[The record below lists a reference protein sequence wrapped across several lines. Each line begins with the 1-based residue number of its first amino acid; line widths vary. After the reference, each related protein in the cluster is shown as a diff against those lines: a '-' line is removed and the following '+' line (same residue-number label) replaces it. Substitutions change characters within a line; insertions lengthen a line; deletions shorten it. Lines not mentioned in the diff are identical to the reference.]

1 MKLLVIRPGP
11 GADATAARVEAAG
24 HQALVMPLFAV
35 DPVAWNAPPLMGY
48 DGVLLTSSNAV
59 RNCGPQLSAFAHLP
73 VYAVGKVTADAAK
86 KHGLC
91 VGKTGDAGADA
102 LLAGLSDCRL
112 LWLTG
117 EDHTEIV
124 APKSVHI
131 DTHIVYRSAIL
142 PTPAKFIE
150 TAMQADYVMLHS
162 ARAAGH
168 FASLVSE
175 TGLDKAAICLAALSE
190 NIALAAGSGW
200 KSVRAAPQP
209 NDAALLSCL

>member
-24 HQALVMPLFAV
+24 HQALVIPLFGV
-35 DPVAWNAPPLMGY
+35 EPVAWNAPSAQGF

-59 RNCGPQLSAFAHLP
+59 RNCGPQLSTFAHLP
-73 VYAVGKVTADAAK
+73 VYAVGKVTAEAAK

-91 VGKTGDAGADA
+91 VTKTGDAGAEA
-102 LLAGLSDCRL
+102 VLAGLGDCRL
-112 LWLTG
+112 LWLAG

-124 APKSVHI
+124 VPMSVQM

-142 PTPAKFIE
+142 PVPANFIE
-150 TAMQADYVMLHS
+150 TTMQADHVMLHS
-162 ARAAGH
+162 ARAAAH
-168 FASLVSE
+168 FASLVSGA
-175 TGLDKAAICLAALSE
+175 GLDKAAICLAALSE
-190 NIALAAGSGW
+190 KIAMAAGGGW
-200 KSVRAAPQP
+200 KSVRAAAHP